1 MEASLRDGRDGA
13 EGVYDLGVTE
23 NDLLA
28 GGIPK
33 WLQGKELPFS
43 EFMRLALYDTD
54 SGYYMGLVSPVGTEG
69 DFITSPLLSPV
80 FSFALSHLV
89 QEFLSPAGDE
99 VSQIVDVGCGD
110 GTLIHSLW
118 ESSPTGARAQFFG
131 VDHSLARL
139 NAAAC
144 NNAALLFFTGLGQI
158 PSPSR
163 RLTFANELFD
173 ALPFGRLV
181 MRPGALHELY
191 VRERNGG
198 IEWTEHPA
206 DPRYEQYLAERAI
219 VLEEGQ
225 FADISL
231 EWCEIYEEIARRTP
245 SGLIVTFDYGLRE
258 EKLFRSRM
266 RRYGT
271 AAAYRGQRVSR
282 DLLAHPG
289 QQDLTAHVN
298 FSDLE
303 RTGAKNGFTTLF
315 FDSQAKFLL
324 SLGAT
329 EHDLFIPLE
338 GSLPSV
344 EAAMELLDARDRA
357 RRLVLP
363 DGIGEEIRVLVQGK
377 GVAES
382 GWSFQRRLF

>member
-1 MEASLRDGRDGA
+1 M
-13 EGVYDLGVTE
+13 TE
-23 NDLLA
+23 NDPLA
-28 GGIPK
+28 GGVPK
-33 WLQGKELPFS
+33 WLQSKELPFS
-43 EFMRLALYDTD
+43 EFMRLALYGQDF
-54 SGYYMGLVSPVGTEG
+54 GYYMGRVSPVGTEG
-69 DFITSPLLSPV
+69 DFITAPLLSPV
-80 FSFALSHLV
+80 FSFTLSRLV
-89 QEFLSPAGDE
+89 QEFLGPAGDE
-99 VSQIVDVGCGD
+99 MSQIVDIGCGD
-110 GTLIHSLW
+110 GTLVRSLW
-118 ESSPTGARAQFFG
+118 ESSPGARAQFFG

-144 NNAALLFFTGLGQI
+144 NNAALRFFTGLGQV
-158 PSPSR
+158 PTSSR
-163 RLTFANELFD
+163 RLSIANELFD

-191 VRERNGG
+191 VHESAGKL
-198 IEWTEHPA
+198 EWTEHPA
-206 DPRYEQYLAERAI
+206 NPRYGQYLAERSI

-225 FADISL
+225 FADVSL
-231 EWCEIYEEIARRTP
+231 EWCDLYEEIASGTP

-303 RTGAKNGFTTLF
+303 RMGAKHGFTTLF

-338 GSLPSV
+338 GALPSV

-363 DGIGEEIRVLVQGK
+363 DGIGEEVRVLVQGK